1 MKKINIFI
9 ASSIVEFA
17 MERMQIELF
26 IRNVSDKF
34 EDRYNVKLQP
44 ILCENLDDVYSVARK
59 QEEYNGKIRESEF
72 CFFIFFT
79 KAGKY
84 TREEFDVARKQF
96 EETGKPKI
104 YTYFKVI
111 EEGVT
116 AEQSVRDFMYELD
129 HTFGH
134 YYGSFSHVDTLKL
147 RILLSLKLQEM
158 DFLEIKTEGGQCI
171 VDGREVLKLDN
182 VSEFANNRDL
192 TELQRELA
200 AVEAEYYDLR
210 VKYDRGNCTDEIYR
224 KYCAAASK
232 RQNLIDEI
240 DDLQR
245 AIFNVSLRMVNDD
258 VHGEIFD
265 KQKKAYKLFEAG
277 DHEGALSI
285 LNSEDIDNEFLR
297 RRQRRHEEDIAD
309 CKKYIK
315 EHKTAIDILQTM
327 KKYDGRF
334 AEIEERYEKIVP
346 VIFEMNLELD
356 TAYAYVDYLVDQN
369 KDSKALPIAEKLLD
383 MYEDDVDKAKVLNAL
398 GIICNDLH
406 IAAKTDEYYLKA
418 IAIYER
424 LTIENPDR
432 FEPDLATSYNNAGV
446 FYSDQSPPTK
456 AEEYYLKAIAIR
468 EKLAREN
475 PDRFEPDLATSYNNT
490 GVFYQKQGHP
500 TKAEEYYLKAI
511 AIYEKLARENP
522 DRFEPDLA
530 TSYSNAGVFYSDQ
543 RQPTKAEEYYLK
555 AIGIREKLAREN
567 PDRFEPDLAQSYNNA
582 GIFYDDQEQS
592 TKAED
597 YFLKAIAIRE
607 KLARE
612 NPDRFEPNLADS
624 YNNAGVFY
632 KNQGQP
638 TKAEEYYFKAIVIYE
653 KLARENPDRFE
664 PSLAT
669 SYNNAGVF
677 YSDQGLSNKAEDYY
691 LKAIA
696 IREKLARENPDRFEP
711 DLALCYLS
719 FVIFKND
726 VSYLLK
732 ALELA
737 KEYPDHPT
745 CKKIID
751 ALS

>member
-17 MERMQIELF
+17 TERMELKNF
-26 IRNVSDKF
+26 IRDVSDNF

-44 ILCENLDDVYSVARK
+44 ILCESLDDAYSTVRK
-59 QEEYNGKIRESEF
+59 QEEYNQKIRESEF

-84 TREEFDVARKQF
+84 TREEFEVARKQF
-96 EETGKPKI
+96 EVTGKPKI

-111 EEGVT
+111 EPGVT
-116 AEQSVRDFMYELD
+116 VEQSVRDFMDELD

-192 TELQRELA
+192 AELQRELA

-210 VKYDRGNCTDEIYR
+210 VKYDKGDCTDEEYR

-258 VHGEIFD
+258 VHGEISD
-265 KQKKAYKLFEAG
+265 KQKKAYRLFEAG

-297 RRQRRHEEDIAD
+297 RRQRRLEEDIAD

-327 KKYDGRF
+327 KKYDDRF

-356 TAYAYVDYLVDQN
+356 TAYAYVCYLVDQN

-383 MYEDDVDKAKVLNAL
+383 MYEDDVDKAKVLNEL
-398 GIICNDLH
+398 GRICYDLYL
-406 IAAKTDEYYLKA
+406 AAKT
-418 IAIYER
+418 
-424 LTIENPDR
+424 
-432 FEPDLATSYNNAGV
+432 
-446 FYSDQSPPTK
+446 
-456 AEEYYLKAIAIR
+456 EE
-468 EKLAREN
+468 
-475 PDRFEPDLATSYNNT
+475 
-490 GVFYQKQGHP
+490 
-500 TKAEEYYLKAI
+500 
-511 AIYEKLARENP
+511 
-522 DRFEPDLA
+522 
-530 TSYSNAGVFYSDQ
+530 
-543 RQPTKAEEYYLK
+543 
-555 AIGIREKLAREN
+555 
-567 PDRFEPDLAQSYNNA
+567 
-582 GIFYDDQEQS
+582 
-592 TKAED
+592 

-607 KLARE
+607 KHARE
-612 NPDRFEPNLADS
+612 NPDRFESDLATS
-624 YNNAGVFY
+624 YNNAGNFY
-632 KNQGQP
+632 KSQGQP
-638 TKAEEYYFKAIVIYE
+638 TKAEE
-653 KLARENPDRFE
+653 
-664 PSLAT
+664 
-669 SYNNAGVF
+669 
-677 YSDQGLSNKAEDYY
+677 
-691 LKAIA
+691 
-696 IREKLARENPDRFEP
+696 
-711 DLALCYLS
+711 
-719 FVIFKND
+719 
-726 VSYLLK
+726 
-732 ALELA
+732 
-737 KEYPDHPT
+737 
-745 CKKIID
+745 
-751 ALS
+751 